1 MTTMYGPKW
10 APVKQR
16 EQRHPFENEFMSR
29 TEHEGVIYPSAFHA
43 YTAAKCARDRTVF
56 TKGSVRRAR
65 ELGKGEMVAGF
76 TENRVRVMHSI
87 LRSKFFRDPGLA
99 RALLATGT
107 DELRYDCKSPFWG
120 YPGTNEHGKI
130 LVAVRDELRSIV
142 DAKRVEM
149 EGAEADGAEGP
160 GTNGAE
166 GPGPVGAAG
175 AEADGA
181 EGSEGD
187 GAEGPEGYG
196 AEGPDSPECAD
207 GAEGAEGDGDECHGS
222 RSRIEDLGDWDA
234 DPDEEALNE
243 SILALP

>member
-149 EGAEADGAEGP
+149 EAEG
-160 GTNGAE
+160 AA
-166 GPGPVGAAG
+166 GAAG
-175 AEADGA
+175 AEGAEGPEGPGTDGADGA
-181 EGSEGD
+181 D

-196 AEGPDSPECAD
+196 AEGPDSPECD
-207 GAEGAEGDGDECHGS
+207 GAECHGADGGEVQSGS
-222 RSRIEDLGDWDA
+222 RSRIEDLGDCDQ
-234 DPDEEALNE
+234 DEEALNE

>member
-29 TEHEGVIYPSAFHA
+29 TEHEGLVYPSAFHA

-142 DAKRVEM
+142 DARRAEM
-149 EGAEADGAEGP
+149 EAIGADGGQGADGGNGGDGAVGAVGNGADGAI
-160 GTNGAE
+160 GA
-166 GPGPVGAAG
+166 
-175 AEADGA
+175 
-181 EGSEGD
+181 
-187 GAEGPEGYG
+187 
-196 AEGPDSPECAD
+196 DSPECPE
-207 GAEGAEGDGDECHGS
+207 GEEGAFSGGS
-222 RSRIEDLGDWDA
+222 KSRIEDLGDWD
-234 DPDEEALNE
+234 PDEDALNE
-243 SILALP
+243 SIMALP

>member
-29 TEHEGVIYPSAFHA
+29 TEHEGLVYPSAFHA
-43 YTAAKCARDRTVF
+43 YTAAKCARDRTAF

-76 TENRVRVMHSI
+76 TESRVRVMHSI

-142 DAKRVEM
+142 DARRAEM
-149 EGAEADGAEGP
+149 EAIGADGADS
-160 GTNGAE
+160 NG
-166 GPGPVGAAG
+166 
-175 AEADGA
+175 ADGA
-181 EGSEGD
+181 I
-187 GAEGPEGYG
+187 GA
-196 AEGPDSPECAD
+196 DSPECP
-207 GAEGAEGDGDECHGS
+207 EGEEGDFGALCGS
-222 RSRIEDLGDWDA
+222 KSRIEDLGDW

-243 SILALP
+243 SIMALP

>member
-29 TEHEGVIYPSAFHA
+29 TEHEGLVYPSAFHA

-142 DAKRVEM
+142 DARRAEM
-149 EGAEADGAEGP
+149 EAIGADGADGADS
-160 GTNGAE
+160 NGAI
-166 GPGPVGAAG
+166 GSI
-175 AEADGA
+175 ADGA
-181 EGSEGD
+181 I
-187 GAEGPEGYG
+187 GA
-196 AEGPDSPECAD
+196 DSPECP
-207 GAEGAEGDGDECHGS
+207 EGEEGDFGALCGS
-222 RSRIEDLGDWDA
+222 KSRIEDLGDWD
-234 DPDEEALNE
+234 PDEEALSE
-243 SILALP
+243 SIMALP

>member
-1 MTTMYGPKW
+1 M
-10 APVKQR
+10 
-16 EQRHPFENEFMSR
+16 
-29 TEHEGVIYPSAFHA
+29 
-43 YTAAKCARDRTVF
+43 F

-142 DAKRVEM
+142 DARRAEM
-149 EGAEADGAEGP
+149 EAIGADGAIC
-160 GTNGAE
+160 
-166 GPGPVGAAG
+166 
-175 AEADGA
+175 ADGA
-181 EGSEGD
+181 VGNGAIGSIAD
-187 GAEGPEGYG
+187 GADG
-196 AEGPDSPECAD
+196 AIGADSPECH
-207 GAEGAEGDGDECHGS
+207 EGEEGDFGALCGS
-222 RSRIEDLGDWDA
+222 KSRIEDLGDWD
-234 DPDEEALNE
+234 PDEEALSE
-243 SILALP
+243 SIMALP

>member
-1 MTTMYGPKW
+1 MAMMYGPKW

-142 DAKRVEM
+142 DARRAEM
-149 EGAEADGAEGP
+149 EAIGADGAIC
-160 GTNGAE
+160 
-166 GPGPVGAAG
+166 
-175 AEADGA
+175 ADGA
-181 EGSEGD
+181 VGNGAIGSIAD
-187 GAEGPEGYG
+187 GADG
-196 AEGPDSPECAD
+196 AIGADSPECH
-207 GAEGAEGDGDECHGS
+207 EGEEGDFGALCGS
-222 RSRIEDLGDWDA
+222 KSRIEDLGDWD
-234 DPDEEALNE
+234 PDEEALSE
-243 SILALP
+243 SIMALP

>member
-1 MTTMYGPKW
+1 MAMMYGPKW

-29 TEHEGVIYPSAFHA
+29 TEHEGSVYPSAFHA
-43 YTAAKCARDRTVF
+43 YTASKCARDRAVF

-142 DAKRVEM
+142 DARRAEM
-149 EGAEADGAEGP
+149 EAIGADSNGVDGAIGADGADS
-160 GTNGAE
+160 NG
-166 GPGPVGAAG
+166 V
-175 AEADGA
+175 DGA
-181 EGSEGD
+181 I
-187 GAEGPEGYG
+187 GA
-196 AEGPDSPECAD
+196 DSPECP
-207 GAEGAEGDGDECHGS
+207 EGEEGDFGALCGS
-222 RSRIEDLGDWDA
+222 KSRIEDLGDW

-243 SILALP
+243 SIMALP

>member
-120 YPGTNEHGKI
+120 YPGSNEHGKI

-149 EGAEADGAEGP
+149 EGAGGYGAEGP
-160 GTNGAE
+160 E
-166 GPGPVGAAG
+166 GPEGAAG
-175 AEADGA
+175 P
-181 EGSEGD
+181 
-187 GAEGPEGYG
+187 EGPEGYG

-207 GAEGAEGDGDECHGS
+207 GAEGAEGEVQSGS

-234 DPDEEALNE
+234 DPDEEALSQ